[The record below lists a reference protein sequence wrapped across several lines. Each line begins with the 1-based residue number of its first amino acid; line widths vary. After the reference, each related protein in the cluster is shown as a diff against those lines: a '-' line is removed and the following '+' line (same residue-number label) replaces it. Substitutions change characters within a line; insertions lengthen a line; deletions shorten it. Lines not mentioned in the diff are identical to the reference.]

1 LIVFSGEVL
10 PITYYEA
17 AESLFLETNSEKSL
31 TLLDT
36 LQDAW
41 DGPQFSADGLQ
52 RSVNG
57 EASVALGVGL
67 RMLRGMELIQFGA
80 MPVAFISS

>member
-1 LIVFSGEVL
+1 MRLQKACSWK
-10 PITYYEA
+10 PTA
-17 AESLFLETNSEKSL
+17 KSRF

-52 RSVNG
+52 CSVNG

-67 RMLRGMELIQFGA
+67 RILRGMQLIRFGT
-80 MPVAFISS
+80 MPVAFISR